1 MLTSDKAGR
10 EAGWNAW
17 GQRLVYRCCH
27 CIMSIVR
34 LPYLSSSDGSDSNC
48 TYTHT
53 PTPPLEKEGRGG
65 AVWGGRFRLS
75 ILKE

>member
-10 EAGWNAW
+10 EAGWNVQ

-27 CIMSIVR
+27 CIMRIVK
-34 LPYLSSSDGSDSNC
+34 LPYQSSSDGFDFDC

-53 PTPPLEKEGRGG
+53 S
-65 AVWGGRFRLS
+65 F
-75 ILKE
+75 